1 MNHRTKALDKKSAKR
16 LLDFLHL
23 AENLKNELRHSKTST
38 GRRESVAEHSWRT
51 ALMAVLLKEYLDPK
65 LDWAKL
71 VAMIVVHD
79 LAETRT
85 GDVPIFKAD
94 SRKQKKASEKRA
106 MRELRSMLPSGT
118 GKRVYQLWEE
128 YELRQSLEARVVNA
142 LDKLEAQVQHNE
154 ADLNSWIEWEKVRVF
169 GGLDSA
175 TSVSKPIIA
184 LKNAV
189 IAEAIRKLQKAG
201 EDINDLRK
209 KAGTKSARA
218 SRT

>member
-1 MNHRTKALDKKSAKR
+1 
-16 LLDFLHL
+16 
-23 AENLKNELRHSKTST
+23 
-38 GRRESVAEHSWRT
+38 
-51 ALMAVLLKEYLDPK
+51 
-65 LDWAKL
+65 
-71 VAMIVVHD
+71 
-79 LAETRT
+79 
-85 GDVPIFKAD
+85 
-94 SRKQKKASEKRA
+94 
-106 MRELRSMLPSGT
+106 
-118 GKRVYQLWEE
+118 
-128 YELRQSLEARVVNA
+128 
-142 LDKLEAQVQHNE
+142 
-154 ADLNSWIEWEKVRVF
+154 VRVF